1 MAAVYLL
8 TGGNRGDRTGYL
20 KRAAE
25 LVEEQIGKTG
35 KRSSVYE
42 TEPWGLKDSCNFY
55 NQVLMVSTSL
65 TPVQVL
71 DAIHSIEKELGRKR
85 SGDQSTPGDQPSGDK
100 YFTGEHTSPG
110 SQFPGTENNT
120 AGGCSPGEG
129 LSPSG
134 IDEQAGA
141 NRPGGGKYAPRTID
155 IDILFYDDLV
165 LMIEEL
171 TIPHPGIEQ
180 RRFVLEPLN
189 EIAPGLVHPG
199 NGKTVSQLLSECEDP
214 LEVKRKDDDGRE

>member
-1 MAAVYLL
+1 MATVYLL

-42 TEPWGLKDSCNFY
+42 TEPWGFTDSCNFY

-65 TPVQVL
+65 TPKQVL

-85 SGDQSTPGDQPSGDK
+85 NGDQSIPGDRPSGDK
-100 YFTGEHTSPG
+100 YFTGKETCPG
-110 SQFPGTENNT
+110 SQFSGTENNT
-120 AGGCSPGEG
+120 GGSCRPGE
-129 LSPSG
+129 SFSSG
-134 IDEQAGA
+134 NDEQAGA
-141 NRPGGGKYAPRTID
+141 GRPGSRKYAPRTID

-165 LMIEEL
+165 LMGEDL
-171 TIPHPGIEQ
+171 TIPHPCIGK

-189 EIAPGLVHPG
+189 EIAPGLVHPE
-199 NGKTVSQLLSECEDP
+199 NRKTVSQLLCECEDP
-214 LEVKRKDDDGRE
+214 LEVKRRGNDGRE